1 MFTLLLFFT
10 ALLVAGCAAYFSVL
24 GIATL
29 FSGHYIQVLVMAGAL
44 ELGKLIATSFLYR
57 YWSKTIWFLR
67 LYMIG
72 AVLILMGITSM
83 GIYGYLSSGFQVNAS
98 KLETI
103 EKQVLLIEEQKSNLI
118 KEIEQNNKRIE
129 ILNEARKTQE
139 QRVQAAGNYKLP
151 REQAYAAIEKTNLE
165 LEKVNAENDQLREE
179 QFKKDNEILEL
190 QKQDNEVHDIGTFKF
205 VAESLGLPLETI
217 VKLFIIVIVC
227 VFDPLAVS
235 LILCYNIASK
245 GSVLKEEKVIPTI
258 KKEEPVIEQPVK
270 EKKPLV
276 ATGHGEIRVKN

>member
-1 MFTLLLFFT
+1 MFTILLFFT

-57 YWSKTIWFLR
+57 YWNKTIWFLR

-118 KEIEQNNKRIE
+118 KEIEQNNERIE

-139 QRVQAAGNYKLP
+139 QRVQDAGNYKLP

-165 LEKVNAENDQLREE
+165 LEKVNTENDQLREE

-245 GSVLKEEKVIPTI
+245 GSVLKEEKSKTPTI
-258 KKEEPVIEQPVK
+258 KKEEPVIEPIK

>member
-258 KKEEPVIEQPVK
+258 KKEEPVIEPVK